1 MSPSPSDRQPV
12 AGASLTYDEKTQV
25 IADLRSTYTIWSR
38 DHGLEEAMF
47 IATGG
52 GKRRERVTVAIGKAV
67 DAIGA
72 DASVRR
78 VIEHAIS
85 MVKSA

>member
-1 MSPSPSDRQPV
+1 MGTKAP
-12 AGASLTYDEKTQV
+12 ALTFDQKAKL
-25 IADLRSTYTIWSR
+25 IDDLRSTFTIWDR

-52 GKRRERVTVAIGKAV
+52 GERLERVRDAMGAAV

-72 DASVRR
+72 EAGVRR

-85 MVKSA
+85 TVRSS